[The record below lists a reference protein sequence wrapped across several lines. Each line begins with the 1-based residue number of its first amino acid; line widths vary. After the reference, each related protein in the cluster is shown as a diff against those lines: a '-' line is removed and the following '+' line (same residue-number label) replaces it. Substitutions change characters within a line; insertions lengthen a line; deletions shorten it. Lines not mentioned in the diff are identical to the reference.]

1 MINNIISEARKR
13 TTVLKR
19 QQVTVAPLNCNL
31 HSKFVSMLANIEQ
44 SQRDAELDVPCACTQ
59 GAVHSKIFKSRISA
73 HRHAYRA
80 SLRSSSELEP
90 RHPPLKVLIIGCGD
104 HSANTQQQKTS
115 LVGEVEHKIETENL
129 QQIVQMILPQVHLRK
144 PCYDFSFL

>member
-1 MINNIISEARKR
+1 MINKIISEGRKR

-19 QQVTVAPLNCNL
+19 QQVTVATLNCNV
-31 HSKFVSMLANIEQ
+31 HSEFVSMLANIER
-44 SQRDAELDVPCACTQ
+44 SQRDAEPDVPCACTQ

-90 RHPPLKVLIIGCGD
+90 RHPPLKVIHCQTAVMNTAFQTASFCITRVAPNSGLSVRGDRDIPQAAECPHQIKIDIGKC
-104 HSANTQQQKTS
+104 
-115 LVGEVEHKIETENL
+115 
-129 QQIVQMILPQVHLRK
+129 
-144 PCYDFSFL
+144 